1 MRRRV
6 TNVPIRK
13 SEFVQVERTKTGKG
27 SPKIT
32 LIEVIKDRSIK
43 AITKHVVLD
52 RIDGGKE

>member
-1 MRRRV
+1 M

-43 AITKHVVLD
+43 AITEHVVLD